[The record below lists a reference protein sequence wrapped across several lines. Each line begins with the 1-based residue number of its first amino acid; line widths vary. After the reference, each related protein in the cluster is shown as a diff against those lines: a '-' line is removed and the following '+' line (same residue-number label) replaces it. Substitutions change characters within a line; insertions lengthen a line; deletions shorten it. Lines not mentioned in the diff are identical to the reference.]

1 MSVRRKA
8 FFAFLLLWVSFL
20 AVMIAGTFDFR
31 FVLYGGATLT
41 FGFVVYTCTLR
52 CPNCGQW
59 IYKRR
64 KKLWGMEAIYY
75 GGNPVPRRCSWC
87 GQDLSQ
93 TTMGTSSVHKPN
105 AV

>member
-1 MSVRRKA
+1 MSVRKKA
-8 FFAFLLLWVSFL
+8 LFAHLILWVSFL
-20 AVMIAGTFDFR
+20 TAMIAGTFDFR
-31 FVLYGGATLT
+31 FVWYGVPLLT
-41 FGFVVYTCTLR
+41 FGYAIYARTLR
-52 CPNCGQW
+52 CENCGQW

-93 TTMGTSSVHKPN
+93 ATMGTSS
-105 AV
+105 

>member
-1 MSVRRKA
+1 MSVRKKPFYA
-8 FFAFLLLWVSFL
+8 WLFVVVSF
-20 AVMIAGTFDFR
+20 VGTAMFDFR
-31 FVLYGGATLT
+31 FFLYIEPVLVLGTGI
-41 FGFVVYTCTLR
+41 YTTTLR
-52 CPNCGQW
+52 CPNCRES

-75 GGNPVPRRCSWC
+75 GGNPLPRHCSWC

-93 TTMGTSSVHKPN
+93 TTTSSSSVHKPN

>member
-8 FFAFLLLWVSFL
+8 FLVLLSFWASLFLGVAIFDSRFFWISPFL
-20 AVMIAGTFDFR
+20 MFGLMI
-31 FVLYGGATLT
+31 YSI
-41 FGFVVYTCTLR
+41 TLR
-52 CPNCGQW
+52 CPNCGQS

-75 GGNPVPRRCSWC
+75 GGNPVPRRCSRC

-93 TTMGTSSVHKPN
+93 TRKGDSSVSKFN

>member
-1 MSVRRKA
+1 MSVRKKVFYA
-8 FFAFLLLWVSFL
+8 WL
-20 AVMIAGTFDFR
+20 
-31 FVLYGGATLT
+31 
-41 FGFVVYTCTLR
+41 FVVVTFFGAAMFDVRFFLYVGPILVLGAGIYTTTLR
-52 CPNCGQW
+52 CPNCSQS

-93 TTMGTSSVHKPN
+93 TTKVASSCVAN
-105 AV
+105 E